1 MESSSIQNLLCYDYF
16 MSPGRLFKMKA
27 LNSPLGLGTIQ
38 FLGHKVQPPSEE
50 EEAEKYHSFG
60 SESIGNR
67 GG

>member
-16 MSPGRLFKMKA
+16 MSLGRLLKMKA

-38 FLGHKVQPPSEE
+38 FLGQKVQLPSEE
-50 EEAEKYHSFG
+50 EEAEKYLSFG
-60 SESIGNR
+60 NESMGHR